1 MASDILQLADAIVT
15 RLNSL
20 DWNGTEFE
28 ARRSFA
34 GCLDEQLVGQDVA
47 GIKIDVIVPEEY
59 DDIELI
65 TNGAVAKVATFGIVI
80 RRKFAS
86 EDNDAYSG
94 EVPTSQVDELI
105 ALGEVL
111 ALGTTWE
118 RLADYP
124 DAAWDASEHS
134 PIYRRDHLRELRQFT
149 GAVALTFRVHADI

>member
-15 RLNSL
+15 RLNAL
-20 DWNGTEFE
+20 DWNGTEYE

-34 GCLDEQLVGQDVA
+34 GCLDEQLVGQDVE
-47 GIKIDVIVPEEY
+47 GIKIDVIVPEDY

-65 TNGAVAKVATFGIVI
+65 TRGSVAKVATFDVVI

-86 EDNDAYSG
+86 EDNDADSG
-94 EVPTSQVDELI
+94 EVPTSQVEELVE
-105 ALGEVL
+105 LGELL
-111 ALGTTWE
+111 ALGTTWD

-124 DAAWDASEHS
+124 GAAWDASDHS

-149 GAVALTFRVHADI
+149 GAVALTFRIHADI